1 MQRLEGRGV
10 VAFFWA
16 HKEYNNTWQRSNIVI
31 AIILVYLSSNF
42 LHNLQLSST
51 LLPIDG
57 RKLHNLKAIGKGKL
71 VSHLNLLSTSCGY
84 LEVCLTQNEHQLLL
98 QQETSQSWFLM
109 YTYSTCAEQYL
120 HKDQQMEFLPKKKIT
135 FWSCCL
141 PLPLPIPSLTHCS
154 WVQTWDS
161 C

>member
-16 HKEYNNTWQRSNIVI
+16 HREYNNTWQHNNIVI
-31 AIILVYLSSNF
+31 AIISVYLSPNF